1 MTCDDLRHAMMNL
14 GEKLTND
21 EIDEMLRTAN
31 VDQDGNIN
39 YEGNE
44 SNDHKTIIS
53 KLVSFLWIHIF
64 NAKFTLE

>member
-1 MTCDDLRHAMMNL
+1 MMNL

-44 SNDHKTIIS
+44 SNDQKTIIS
-53 KLVSFLWIHIF
+53 KLVSFFLDTYYI
-64 NAKFTLE
+64 